1 MNPVRGCH
9 PDRVIQTD
17 IVIKPIKMK
26 KLFTFAFCAL
36 LTFVFIFTS
45 CSKKSDP
52 VPLPTLKIGLVSDLG
67 GFSDA
72 GFNQALLYGFQ
83 AASRDFPISSEAKES
98 KLQEDIASNIGYFV
112 TKGFD
117 LIITA
122 GFNAAEATISAANAN
137 PGIDFVIIDYS
148 MANPPVNL
156 LCAVFDVDQASFQ
169 CGFLAAWWALKQ
181 TPADPVT
188 GFVAGPEIPEIRQFA
203 VSYSQGV
210 TYFNT
215 KYHRNVQTIGHYA
228 TSFSDSLQGT
238 ELADSLIGRNAS
250 VIFAFAG
257 STGNGALY
265 KAKEAGK
272 WAIGVD
278 VDQFFTI
285 PPVAPILL
293 TSCMKALDVIIYNII
308 YSYYNYYYPGGTVI
322 HGNLNN
328 GGVGIAPFH
337 YFDGM
342 VPDSIKRALTDISAG
357 IKNGTID
364 TGWPE

>member
-1 MNPVRGCH
+1 MQIH
-9 PDRVIQTD
+9 KL
-17 IVIKPIKMK
+17 IKPSEMK
-26 KLFTFAFCAL
+26 KLYALEICAM
-36 LTFVFIFTS
+36 LTLVFIFTS

-83 AASRDFPISSEAKES
+83 AASRDFPISSEARES
-98 KLQEDIASNIGYFV
+98 KFQEDIASNIGYFV

-122 GFNAAEATISAANAN
+122 GFNAAEATINAANAN

-148 MANPPVNL
+148 IANPPANL

-181 TPADPVT
+181 SPADPVT

-203 VSYSQGV
+203 VSYSKGV

-215 KYHRNVQTIGHYA
+215 AYYKNVRTIGHYA
-228 TSFSDSLQGT
+228 TSFSDSLQGV
-238 ELADSLIGRNAS
+238 ELADSLIGQNAS

-257 STGNGALY
+257 PTGNGALY
-265 KAKEAGK
+265 KVKEAGK

-285 PPVAPILL
+285 PSVAPILL

-342 VPDSIKRALTDISAG
+342 IPNSIKTALSDIATG
-357 IKNGTID
+357 IKSGTIY